1 MADEV
6 SVSLS
11 LSVNSTNFTDSK
23 NFDFTDT
30 LASQFVAAG
39 IQTITTAYAALTIG
53 DMASTDT
60 GLCLLHSLD
69 VNNYILYGSTAGE
82 FKLDPG
88 EFAFVRINPGKTIQ
102 AMANTANVKV
112 EKYLLGK

>member
-6 SVSLS
+6 SASLS
-11 LSVNSTNFTDSK
+11 LNVASTNFNDSK
-23 NFDFTDT
+23 NYDFTDT
-30 LASQFVAAG
+30 LASQFVAMG

-53 DMASTDT
+53 DMASTDV
-60 GLCLLHSLD
+60 GLLLLHSLD

-82 FKLDPG
+82 FKLDPE

-112 EKYLLGK
+112 EKYILGK